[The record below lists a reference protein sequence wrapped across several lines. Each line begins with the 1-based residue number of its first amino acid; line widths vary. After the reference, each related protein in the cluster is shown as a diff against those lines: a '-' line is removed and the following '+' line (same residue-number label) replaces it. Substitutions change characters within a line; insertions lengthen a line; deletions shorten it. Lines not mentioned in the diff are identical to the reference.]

1 MKQGNILLIGGGL
14 FLLYLYLRK
23 KQTAYLPVDET
34 KTLISQGTSE
44 QPILVSPI
52 QEVSEQI
59 SNIKDNSSYRV
70 KYIAGN
76 THYI

>member
-14 FLLYLYLRK
+14 LLLYLFLKK
-23 KQTAYLPVDET
+23 KQTVSPVQET
-34 KTLISQGTSE
+34 KNLIEPGTSE
-44 QPILVSPI
+44 QPILVSPL
-52 QEVSEQI
+52 QQVSEQV
-59 SNIKDNSSYRV
+59 SNIKDNSTYRV

>member
-23 KQTAYLPVDET
+23 KQTVLPVDET
-34 KTLISQGTSE
+34 KTLINSATGE
-44 QPILVSPI
+44 QPILVSPL
-52 QEVSEQI
+52 QQVSEQV
-59 SNIKDNSSYRV
+59 SNIKDNSFYRV